1 MRYLNRVKRRPP
13 PTPWR
18 SKFVARADREYRYRD
33 RVYAA
38 IVEYARE
45 HNGATPTIREI
56 MTMVGI
62 SSTSVAAYSVR
73 LLIDLG
79 KLAIVD
85 RKLIVVGSRWIG
97 PDDEDNIER
106 NLSYGTAGE

>member
-1 MRYLNRVKRRPP
+1 MRYLNRVKRRPQ

-45 HNGATPTIREI
+45 HNGATPTMRELCEI
-56 MTMVGI
+56 VDI
-62 SSTSVAAYSVR
+62 SSTSVAAFNVH
-73 LLIDLG
+73 LLIDMG
-79 KLAIVD
+79 KLEIRD

-97 PDDEDNIER
+97 PDESN
-106 NLSYGTAGE
+106 GESA

>member
-38 IVEYARE
+38 IVEYAGE
-45 HNGATPTIREI
+45 HCGATPTVREI
-56 MTMVGI
+56 MEMVGI
-62 SSTSVAAYSVR
+62 SSTSVAAYNVK
-73 LLIDLG
+73 LLIGMG
-79 KLAIVD
+79 KLAVVD
-85 RKLIVVGSRWIG
+85 RKLLVVGSRWIG
-97 PDDEDNIER
+97 PDEENNIER
-106 NLSYGTAGE
+106 NMSYGTAGE